1 MTATQLDIAPG
12 AIDFVALHRRRRRVV
27 SFLRAS
33 WLNCLAVAIVLVVVL
48 AAIFGGLVRPDNPDL
63 ANFAAILR
71 APSWGHPFGTDDLGR
86 DLFSRVLVGAR
97 FSVEVAAIVLAISVT
112 LGSLLGIFAGLLGGV
127 VDEVVMRATD
137 LFLAFPA
144 LVFAAAIAAVLGPS
158 LNHTMI
164 ALATVYWPWYAR
176 LARGQVLELRE
187 RDFVSAAYALGAGY
201 PRIVFRHLV
210 PNLVPVLIVQMSMDA
225 GYAMLSTASLGF
237 LGLGAQ
243 PPQPEWGAI
252 LLQSRAYVLTDWWYA
267 ILPGLVLMIT
277 VLGFN
282 LLGDGLREWLDP
294 RLRSVA
300 RGA

>member
-1 MTATQLDIAPG
+1 MTAVPLEAGPGPSSLAP
-12 AIDFVALHRRRRRVV
+12 RRRLRFTV
-27 SFLRAS
+27 FLRAS
-33 WLNCLAVAIVLVVVL
+33 WLNNFGIAIVVAVL
-48 AAIFGGLVRPDNPDL
+48 FAAAFGGIVRPYDPSR
-63 ANFAAILR
+63 ANFGAILQP
-71 APSWGHPFGTDDLGR
+71 PSWSHPFGTDDLGR
-86 DLFSRVLVGAR
+86 DLLSRVLVGAHY
-97 FSVEVAAIVLAISVT
+97 SVEVAAIVLAISVT
-112 LGSLLGIFAGLLGGV
+112 LGSLLGVFAATLGGI
-127 VDEVVMRATD
+127 VDEVVMRITD

-144 LVFAAAIAAVLGPS
+144 LVFAAAIAGVLGPS

-187 RDFVSAAYALGAGY
+187 RDFVAAAYALGAGY
-201 PRIVFRHLV
+201 GRIVFRHLV
-210 PNLVPVLIVQMSMDA
+210 PNIFPVIIVQMSMDA

-252 LLQSRAYVLTDWWYA
+252 LLQSTSYVLTAWWYA
-267 ILPGLVLMIT
+267 VLPGLVLTVT

-294 RLRSVA
+294 RLRSVLC
-300 RGA
+300 GA